1 MVSGSTGERGMST
14 VSQNI
19 FREYDVRGVVGEDLT
34 ADTAAQVGRAYGSQ
48 LRAEFES
55 SSPTVAMGRDNRLS
69 SEELAAAFAEG
80 LSAVGV
86 RVLDTGL
93 VPTPALYY
101 AVHRLEADAGIQVTG
116 SHNPPEYNGFKMLTA
131 RGPFYGKAIRGLH
144 DRIESGDFAD
154 GSGQIEQ
161 RPILDEYIADVAA
174 RFSLEKPIEV
184 VVDCGNGAGSLA
196 AVPILEGIGA
206 RVSSLYCIS
215 DGTFPNH
222 HPDPTVDANLTEL
235 IDSVRTT
242 QAKLGI
248 AFDGDADRIG
258 AVDENGNI
266 VRGDYL
272 LLVYA
277 LDALKRKPGQQIIFD
292 VKCSQVLEDAIGGAG
307 GRPVMWKTGHSLI
320 KEKMRETGARIAGE
334 MSGHMFFGDDYYGY
348 DDALYSAARLVDI
361 VARSGDGLSSL
372 LAGVPRFASTPE
384 IRVDCA
390 DDRKFEVVAQAVNH
404 FKQRYD
410 VIDVDGARIKMAGG
424 WALIRASNT
433 QPIIVLRAEAESDER
448 LAAIRDEI
456 DGWLRRQG
464 VAV

>member
-1 MVSGSTGERGMST
+1 MSKVSHH
-14 VSQNI
+14 I

-34 ADTAAQVGRAYGSQ
+34 ADTAVQVGRAFGTQ
-48 LRAEFES
+48 LRAELDAA
-55 SSPTVAMGRDNRLS
+55 SPSVALGHDNRLS

-80 LSAVGV
+80 LSSVGA
-86 RVLDTGL
+86 RVFNAGL
-93 VPTPALYY
+93 VPTPALYF
-101 AVHRLEADAGIQVTG
+101 AVHHFDADAGIQVTG

-131 RGPFYGKAIRGLH
+131 RGPFYGKAIRGLY
-144 DRIESGDFAD
+144 DRIRRQDFAEGAGEVSERPALD
-154 GSGQIEQ
+154 AYIE
-161 RPILDEYIADVAA
+161 DVVG
-174 RFSLEKPIEV
+174 RFKLENPVDV

-206 RVSSLYCIS
+206 SVSSLYCVS

-222 HPDPTVDANLTEL
+222 HPDPTVDANLAEL
-235 IDSVRTT
+235 IERVRSTD
-242 QAKLGI
+242 ARLGV

-272 LLVYA
+272 LIVYS
-277 LDALKRKPGQQIIFD
+277 LDALARAPGQKVIFD
-292 VKCSQVLEDAIGGAG
+292 VKCSQVLDDAIRDAG
-307 GRPVMWKTGHSLI
+307 GVPVMWKTGHSLI

-361 VARSGDGLSSL
+361 VARSGAGLSAMLEGIPSL
-372 LAGVPRFASTPE
+372 ASTPE
-384 IRVDCA
+384 IRVDCE
-390 DDRKFEVVAQAVNH
+390 DERKFDIVARAVEH

-410 VIDVDGARIKMAGG
+410 VIDVDGARIKMEGG

-433 QPIIVLRAEAESDER
+433 QPNLVLRVEAESEDR
-448 LAAIRDEI
+448 LDAIRAEVND
-456 DGWLRRQG
+456 WLQEQG
-464 VAV
+464 VGGV

>member
-1 MVSGSTGERGMST
+1 MSKVSHR
-14 VSQNI
+14 I

-48 LRAEFES
+48 LRAEFDS
-55 SSPTVAMGRDNRLS
+55 SSPTVALGRDNRLS

-80 LSAVGV
+80 LSASGA

-101 AVHRLEADAGIQVTG
+101 AVQHFQADAGIQVTG

-131 RGPFYGKAIRGLH
+131 RGPFYGRAIRGLY
-144 DRIESGDFAD
+144 DRIAAKDLAEGA
-154 GSGQIEQ
+154 GGIEQ
-161 RPILDEYIADVAA
+161 RPVLDEYIADVTG
-174 RFSLEKPIEV
+174 RFRLESPIEV
-184 VVDCGNGAGSLA
+184 VADCGNGAGSLA

-222 HPDPTVDANLTEL
+222 HPDPTVDANLAEL
-235 IDSVRTT
+235 IDNVRTT
-242 QAKLGI
+242 EAKLGV

-277 LDALKRKPGQQIIFD
+277 LDALKSRPGQQVIFD
-292 VKCSQVLEDAIGGAG
+292 VKCSQVLEDAIQEAG

-348 DDALYSAARLVDI
+348 DDALYSAARLVEI

-372 LAGVPRFASTPE
+372 LEGVPRFASTPE
-384 IRVDCA
+384 IRVDCP
-390 DDRKFEVVAQAVNH
+390 DDRKFDVVAEAVRH
-404 FKQRYD
+404 FKRRYD
-410 VIDVDGARIKMAGG
+410 VIDVDGARIRMVGG

-433 QPIIVLRAEAESDER
+433 QPIIVLRAEAESEER
-448 LAAIRDEI
+448 LSAIRDEV
-456 DGWLRRQG
+456 DSWLREQG